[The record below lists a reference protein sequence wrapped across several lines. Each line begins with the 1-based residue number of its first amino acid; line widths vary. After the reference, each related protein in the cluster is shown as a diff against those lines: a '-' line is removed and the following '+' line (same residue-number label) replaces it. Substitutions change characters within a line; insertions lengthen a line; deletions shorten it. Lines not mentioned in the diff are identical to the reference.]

1 MPHPKGIQW
10 KNLSTKEVAIET
22 SHFIG
27 VLLVFLSWVVTVQL
41 GLVEFF
47 SSYGVYLFKLAL
59 RGFFL
64 SDWFLLNML
73 VILSPNKNDGKLL
86 SLFLK
91 SSVRWLS

>member
-27 VLLVFLSWVVTVQL
+27 VLLVFLSWIVTVQL

-59 RGFFL
+59 SFFFL
-64 SDWFLLNML
+64 VIGSWLNML
-73 VILSPNKNDGKLL
+73 VILSSNKNDDKLL

-91 SSVRWLS
+91 SSVRWSS